1 MTWNES
7 EETLRD
13 KLNQIHTQYPHLHFT
28 ISIGKTIH
36 YLDAELSQTDGTLRT
51 NVAKNVDTEPYS
63 LPFVF
68 GHRRNK
74 FLTLL
79 RASLIRAASCC
90 ANVLD
95 FASEWE
101 DLQLSFQYNRYSNDF
116 IIYQI
121 QSFLEEFQVHDHQIH
136 LGESYYNQ
144 ELYETLRRNIH
155 LYHQRQKSAHIL
167 SEQWRH
173 FP

>member
-7 EETLRD
+7 AETLRD
-13 KLNQIHTQYPHLHFT
+13 KLNQIHTQYPHLNLT
-28 ISIGKTIH
+28 ILIGKTIQ

-51 NVAKNVDTEPYS
+51 DVAKNVDTEPYS

-74 FLTLL
+74 FQTLL
-79 RASLIRAASCC
+79 RASLIRAARCC

-101 DLQLSFQYNRYSNDF
+101 DLQLSFQYNRFSSDF

-121 QSFLEEFQVHDHQIH
+121 QSFLEEFQVDHLHIH

-144 ELYETLRRNIH
+144 DLYDTLRRNIH
-155 LYHQRQKSAHIL
+155 LNHQRQKPTQNL
-167 SEQWRH
+167 SER
-173 FP
+173 